1 MKLAV
6 VNEQL
11 WDNVLDMAYTPVEF
25 GLLKV
30 LMSRPDRVFTREE
43 LLNKVQGYDFVGYD
57 RTIDTH
63 VKNLR
68 RKFAKH
74 AVEECIVSIYGVG
87 YRYHVPT
94 T

>member
-1 MKLAV
+1 M
-6 VNEQL
+6 
-11 WDNVLDMAYTPVEF
+11 
-25 GLLKV
+25 
-30 LMSRPDRVFTREE
+30 
-43 LLNKVQGYDFVGYD
+43 NKVQGYDFVGYD